1 MTRAHTSFVAL
12 IAIVFLAACTWA
24 QKPAPSTQAG
34 TDHNPSLKILLP
46 HPGEQIPGTFV
57 TVKYEVSA
65 VKAGQSSSLTTFLL
79 KLDGRDTVQTIDRE
93 HTFTGLNAGAHNVT
107 VDVLDPNGA
116 PVTGAHSE
124 IEFIVIGAGEPTRVP
139 DHSDSLRIARHRRHA
154 EAGDDVHLELASYA
168 LHPTDRAPEEPDQLP
183 QSSSALPLLSVVGLG
198 ALLGGV
204 ASARKTR

>member
-1 MTRAHTSFVAL
+1 MTRAFTSFAAL
-12 IAIVFLAACTWA
+12 LAILLIAACTWA
-24 QKPAPSTQAG
+24 QTPAASPQAG
-34 TDHNPSLKILLP
+34 TEHTPSLKILMP

-57 TVKYEVSA
+57 TVKYEVA
-65 VKAGQSSSLTTFLL
+65 PIKAGHSSSLTTFQL
-79 KLDGRDTVQTIDRE
+79 KLDGRDTIQTIDRE

-107 VDVLDPNGA
+107 VDVLDANGA
-116 PVTGAHSE
+116 PVSGAHSE

-139 DHSDSLRIARHRRHA
+139 DHSDALKIARLRQHQQAAPA
-154 EAGDDVHLELASYA
+154 ELELAAYA
-168 LHPTDRAPEEPDQLP
+168 LPPTDLEPDEQQRLP